1 MNARGIILIVVALVI
16 AGGTA
21 MLAKNWLGSNAG
33 TNTAQTQPEKKA
45 TRVLVASKN
54 LTLGHIIVAEDLV
67 WQSWPDDN
75 LNENYLVEGKNN
87 PKDLEGH
94 VVRHGLIAGEP
105 ITTLRLV
112 QSGERG
118 FVAAFLKPGLRAVT
132 IPVNRAAG
140 LGGLVFPG
148 DRVDIILT
156 HEIVDESGVS
166 RQASENVIQN
176 ARILAVDM
184 RTDDQGTTPAL
195 GKSVTIEV
203 TPKMVEQLG
212 VVQRLGTLTLSLR
225 SLSEPEGSSKTA
237 VNHDDE
243 LPTSAMSTYTLDAEV
258 SKLIP
263 KSDAQKG
270 KSIISVTRGGAV
282 STQEIKG
289 NKQ

>member
-1 MNARGIILIVVALVI
+1 MNARGLILIIVALVI

-21 MLAKNWLGSNAG
+21 MLAKSWLGNNAA
-33 TNTAQTQPEKKA
+33 TTAGQTQPVKKA

-54 LTLGHIIVAEDLV
+54 LTIGHIIVAEDLI

-75 LNENYLVEGKNN
+75 INDSYIVEGKGKIDEL
-87 PKDLEGH
+87 PGR
-94 VVRHGLIAGEP
+94 VVRHGLIIGEP
-105 ITTLRLV
+105 ITTGRLV
-112 QSGERG
+112 QAGERG

-156 HEIVDESGVS
+156 HEIIDESGVL

-176 ARILAVDM
+176 ARVLAVDM
-184 RTDDQGTTPAL
+184 RTDDQGTTPEL

-212 VVQRLGTLTLSLR
+212 VVQRLGTLSLSLR
-225 SLSEPEGSSKTA
+225 GLTAPDGKGQTA
-237 VNHDDE
+237 VNHDDD

-263 KSDAQKG
+263 KSDAKKG
-270 KSIISVTRGGAV
+270 RATVSVTRGGEV
-282 STQEIKG
+282 STKEFKG
-289 NKQ
+289 NK